1 MYTSGTCDV
10 RVKYTEAGVTHEAVN
25 TTCLAGT
32 GSRREAV
39 VAAGSDAQD
48 VRTNGGPTDKLPD
61 GLRSVPR
68 PELVAALRRALAGG
82 DPVLLPGASDALTA
96 RLIERAGLPALYMTG
111 AGVAN
116 MQYGLADIGMI
127 GLGEMAE
134 QLRRIAAAV
143 TVPVIADGDTGYGGP
158 VQVMRTIREYE
169 AAGAAGIQL
178 EDQEMPKRCGHFDGK
193 RLVPAEDMVAKV
205 IAARRARTEETVIV
219 ARTDALG
226 VLGIDEAMRRGEL
239 LVEAGAD
246 VLFIEAPE
254 SEDQYVQIAEHFRGV
269 PLVANVVEGAK
280 SPQLTY
286 ERFAELG
293 YRIILFANLLN
304 RVAAAA
310 VRDAVEE
317 LVARRGSLGLEGRM
331 LSWAERQELVGL
343 ARLDALED
351 DIMTQ
356 ALRHQLRKAPA

>member
-1 MYTSGTCDV
+1 MYASSTRV
-10 RVKYTEAGVTHEAVN
+10 RTLRRSAAITAGAVR
-25 TTCLAGT
+25 LGR
-32 GSRREAV
+32 GRGRAV
-39 VAAGSDAQD
+39 ARASDARD
-48 VRTNGGPTDKLPD
+48 AHVNGGPIDELPD
-61 GLRSVPR
+61 GLRLVPR
-68 PELVAALRRALAGG
+68 AQRVAALRRALSGG
-82 DPVLLPGASDALTA
+82 APIILPGASDALTA
-96 RLIERAGLPALYMTG
+96 RLIERAGLSALYMTG

-116 MQYGLADIGMI
+116 TQFGVADIGMI

-143 TVPVIADGDTGYGGP
+143 SVPVIADGDTGYGGP
-158 VQVMRTIREYE
+158 VQVMRTMREYE

-193 RLVPAEDMVAKV
+193 RLVSAEDMVGKV
-205 IAARRARTEETVIV
+205 IAARRARTDDTVIV

-226 VLGIDEAMRRGEL
+226 VLGIDEAIRRGEL

-254 SEDQYVQIAEHFRGV
+254 SEEQYVRIAEHFQGV

-304 RVAAAA
+304 RVAAVA
-310 VRDAVEE
+310 VRDAVKE
-317 LVARRGSLGLEGRM
+317 LVAQRGSHGLEDRM
-331 LSWAERQELVGL
+331 LTWGERQELVGL

-351 DIMTQ
+351 DIMAQ
-356 ALRHQLRKAPA
+356 ALRHQLGKAPS